1 MTEID
6 AESFAFMV
14 DVATRDEPMIGLQIA
29 TATGDEYIVPMSLE
43 TAQNVGS
50 VLLGH
55 VAALHAAS
63 KATYA

>member
-6 AESFAFMV
+6 AESFAFLV
-14 DVATRDEPMIGLQIA
+14 DVSTRDEPMIGLQI
-29 TATGDEYIVPMSLE
+29 TTDSGDKYIVPMSLD
-43 TAQNVGS
+43 TGQNVGS

-63 KATYA
+63 KATYV